1 MNYGTLET
9 ELTARLNAYFAANS
23 IDDKFI
29 AQEIPQNEAEQ
40 SRPFIKSKVTVQYF
54 TSAYQP
60 TKMLG
65 GVAQAE
71 TITIRLTFEAR
82 TLREAN
88 GFYNLVE
95 HTKRSLLGYKP
106 ANCTKGLVID
116 KYDMVFYENN
126 TVSPYLDM
134 QTETENVMIPEP
146 VDEPLFKDLTIESQC
161 PT

>member
-9 ELTARLNAYFAANS
+9 ELVTRLNAYFVANS

-29 AQEIPQNEAEQ
+29 AQEIPQNDAEQ
-40 SRPFIKSKVTVQYF
+40 NRPFIKGKVTVQYF

-65 GVAQAE
+65 GASQAE

-82 TLREAN
+82 NLREAN

-106 ANCTKGLVID
+106 ENCTKGLVID

-126 TVSPYLDM
+126 TISPYLDM
-134 QTETENVMIPEP
+134 QTETENVMVTDP
-146 VDEPLFKDLTIESQC
+146 VDEPLFSSLTIESQC

>member
-9 ELTARLNAYFAANS
+9 ELVTRLNTYFEANS
-23 IDDKFI
+23 IEDLFI

-40 SRPFIKSKVTVQYF
+40 NRPFSKSKVTVQYF

-60 TKMLG
+60 TKILG
-65 GVAQAE
+65 GAAQAE

-82 TLREAN
+82 NLRQDN

-95 HTKRSLLGYKP
+95 HTKRCLLGYKP
-106 ANCTKGLVID
+106 GNCTKGLVID

-126 TVSPYLDM
+126 TISPYLDM
-134 QTETENVMIPEP
+134 QTETENVMIPDP
-146 VDEPLFKDLTIESQC
+146 VNEPLFTDLTIERQC
-161 PT
+161 P